1 MKTTYLILSILM
13 GILATLSIFV
23 GMAVLDCNRT
33 NFIII
38 TAVSTM
44 GYLVTFL
51 SYNAYKEYEKRN

>member
-13 GILATLSIFV
+13 TILATLSIFV
-23 GMAVLDCNRT
+23 GIAVLDANRT

-44 GYLVTFL
+44 GYLTAFL
-51 SYNAYKEYEKRN
+51 SYNAYKDEYEKK